1 MAALQEAEIHFKF
14 RGGIESKEAAQAVP
28 ATKLLA
34 LENASFVSM
43 SAIRKRNGYE
53 ALGQSIDSSA
63 STVDGAIRF
72 ATRGNELLEFT
83 PNRCYSR
90 QDDDVVND
98 VGAVFSA
105 VPSDRP
111 LVRTGTQQTM
121 PDHATISGVTVSA
134 WEDSNGGLWWSTENA
149 TTGRVYRAATQADA
163 SGRSPRCV
171 PCGNNLHVYYAVPA
185 SGAIM
190 VLVVDPAAPSAAVTP
205 VVLISDLDSTSPT
218 YDACPTTLR
227 TGTPALMAWCEAGTT
242 RIRFGYIDQSGVLG
256 TVVLGHPSAVTETT
270 TARAAGEVPIAV
282 AFFGVDGGVNDVI
295 LLSYVRAAG
304 PDTKV
309 ISYSGGSSSVAIAQT
324 GQDSP
329 ITTTSAQH
337 LTVVATS
344 ATSGAI
350 VVDEAAAATSNRF
363 SKTCTFNIPITTS
376 STISTVRSV
385 SLASR
390 AFAIGADA
398 FAVFVHDTTFFN
410 TYVTL
415 KVSGIVT
422 DGVISAGRH
431 APAEAAGAP
440 ARKHLPS
447 AHVTDSIVAIALPER
462 ARLVSENNDKFR
474 ETGIRLITLDFDN
487 DASHQSAAIGAG
499 LYMAGACPLHYD
511 GRTWSEQGF
520 HFGPELIV
528 LTPAAGGSMTS
539 SATYE
544 YFVWYESTDTQ
555 GEVHRGPVSIGQLVT
570 LGASDTQVTLTLP
583 TLRVTMK
590 TNVRIMVARSLAAKT
605 GDTARKFRI
614 TSLDPTT
621 AGAVNGYVA
630 NSTTV
635 DTVTLVDR
643 MSDDT
648 LETFDEL
655 YIDGGV
661 LSNDPVAMGSAI
673 TVFKGR
679 LLTTDPGDGNTLRF
693 TQFKADGYGA
703 EFAPE
708 LALSIDPFGGDVT
721 ALAAR
726 DDRAF
731 VFKAGAIFTF
741 AGDGPDETGSSA
753 TTGFGQPQLL
763 PGDVGCTNP
772 QSIVLTPNGFLFQSA
787 KGIYQ
792 LSNDGSLS
800 YVGAPVERYNGQSI
814 RRATVMPDRTQV
826 VFLTDDGLS
835 LLYDYL
841 FGQWSTFTNHEGRDA
856 AVVNNQYHYLR
867 TDGRVFRETIGQY
880 SDAGTRITLKL
891 ETAWLHLL
899 DQLQGFQKV
908 WELSLLGTWISAHQL
923 GVQYQTDYTP
933 GWTQTIWYDATGL
946 SSSTGWITGTGAN
959 TIGVE
964 PIAGSEYGD
973 GEYGDG
979 EYGGTPPG
987 LYEWRLDLYE
997 PCESIQFRFQDFEAE
1012 GYEGASFELT
1022 ELVLTGGAIANV
1034 RRPRTAA
1041 RSA

>member
-1 MAALQEAEIHFKF
+1 MAALQEVEAHYKF
-14 RGGIESKEAAQAVP
+14 RGGVSTKEDPKAVP
-28 ATKLLA
+28 ATSLLV
-34 LENASFVSM
+34 LENGVFAEM
-43 SAIRKRNGYE
+43 SSIRKRNGYE

-90 QDDDVVND
+90 QDDDTVND

-121 PDHATISGVTVSA
+121 PDHATLSDVTVVA
-134 WEDSNGGLWWSTENA
+134 WEDSAGGVWWSTVSA
-149 TTGRVYRAATQADA
+149 ISGRIYRTPTQAA
-163 SGRSPRCV
+163 SNGRSPRCV
-171 PCGNNLHVYYAVPA
+171 PCGSNLHVYYAVPTTER
-185 SGAIM
+185 IM
-190 VLVVDPAAPSAAVTP
+190 VLVVNPASPGSAVTP
-205 VVLISDLDSTSPT
+205 TVLIDDLDSTQSM
-218 YDACPTTLR
+218 YDATR
-227 TGTPALMAWCEAGTT
+227 TARSGTPAAIAWFEAGTT
-242 RIRFGYIDQSGVLG
+242 AIRLGYVDQSGVLG
-256 TVVLGHPSAVTETT
+256 TLLLGHPSALTF
-270 TARAAGEVPIAV
+270 AASRSATSPLGL
-282 AFFGVDGGVNDVI
+282 AFEDNDG
-295 LLSYVRAAG
+295 
-304 PDTKV
+304 
-309 ISYSGGSSSVAIAQT
+309 SGGDLFGLAWISGGASKAAMFTGGQAGVSAIAQSSTTKTGPAVTSIVRVAIA
-324 GQDSP
+324 
-329 ITTTSAQH
+329 
-337 LTVVATS
+337 LTNVVAITAWEEDAVS
-344 ATSGAI
+344 P
-350 VVDEAAAATSNRF
+350 SNARVIF
-363 SKTCTFNIPITTS
+363 ARIGLGTGSLS
-376 STISTVRSV
+376 SFTVRSV
-385 SLASR
+385 GLVSR
-390 AFAIGADA
+390 AFQNGFSAATSD
-398 FAVFVHDTTFFN
+398 VFVTVVHDTTFFN
-410 TYVTL
+410 TYLVL
-415 KVSGIVT
+415 RMS
-422 DGVISAGRH
+422 DGNCVGRL
-431 APAEAAGAP
+431 APAAAGGLPDRQHLASAP
-440 ARKHLPS
+440 Y
-447 AHVTDSIVAIALPER
+447 VDSVASIALPFRER
-462 ARLVSENNDKFR
+462 LISENDDQFR
-474 ETGIRLITLDFDN
+474 ETGIRLYSLDFDN
-487 DASHQSAAIGAG
+487 DASHQSATLGSG
-499 LYMAGACPLHYD
+499 LYMAGACPMHYD
-511 GRTWSEQGF
+511 GRVWTEQGF

-539 SATYE
+539 STTYE
-544 YFVWYESTDTQ
+544 YFVWYEWTDAQ

-570 LGASDTQVTLTLP
+570 MGVADTQVTLTLP

-605 GDTARKFRI
+605 GDAERKFRV

-630 NSTTV
+630 NSTSV
-635 DTVTLVDR
+635 DTVTLIDRLSDVD
-643 MSDDT
+643 
-648 LETFDEL
+648 LALFDEL

-661 LSNDPVAMGSAI
+661 LSNDPVATGAAI

-679 LLTTDPGDGNTLRF
+679 LLTTDPSDGNTLRF
-693 TQFKADGYGA
+693 TQFKLDGYGV

-708 LALSIDPFGGDVT
+708 LALSVDPFGGDIT

-741 AGDGPDETGSSA
+741 AGDGPDSTGSSA

-792 LSNDGSLS
+792 LGNDGSLS
-800 YVGAPVERYNGQSI
+800 YVGAPVERYNSQSI

-826 VFLTDDGLS
+826 VFLTDSGLS

-899 DQLQGFQKV
+899 EQLQGFQKV
-908 WELSLLGTWISAHQL
+908 FELSLLGTWISPHQL
-923 GVQYQTDYTP
+923 GIQYQTDYTTH
-933 GWTQTIWYDATGL
+933 WTDAYWYDATGL
-946 SSSTGWITGTGAN
+946 SSSTGWITGTNAG
-959 TIGVE
+959 TIGAE
-964 PIAGSEYGD
+964 PIAGSNYGD